1 MEIFGDGGGGGF
13 LVMGLLHWSS
23 RSREKRESW
32 REREREREREGGR
45 EGGEI
50 LSYYMFIRFFFEFKR
65 RMSLERKGGGFS
77 SVFRAGYTSLSGLFP
92 LLKMCLEG

>member
-32 REREREREREGGR
+32 RERERERERGR
-45 EGGEI
+45 EGGRRDFELLYVHQI
-50 LSYYMFIRFFFEFKR
+50 LF
-65 RMSLERKGGGFS
+65 
-77 SVFRAGYTSLSGLFP
+77 
-92 LLKMCLEG
+92 